1 MAKIAIIGSFAESV
15 VSFRG
20 SLMKEMVNQ
29 GHIVFACVP
38 NAGMDIQ
45 SQLSKMGIRYQDIH
59 MNRTGMNPF
68 QDFLTMISLYKL
80 FKKIKPDIVLCYT
93 VKPVIYGSIA
103 AKIAGVTNIYSM
115 ITGLGYAFI
124 GKKIKNQIIGKIVQ
138 FLYRFGLK
146 GNRHVFFQNKDD
158 YNLFIGLNIIHPK
171 TKGVLIN
178 GSGVDLNFYK
188 KMPFPKKISFLLI
201 ARLLTDKGVREYVEA
216 ARLIKKDAPDV
227 SFKIAG
233 WIDDNPACISKKE
246 LSEWISQGYVEYLGK
261 LQDVRPAIESSS
273 VYVLPS
279 YREGMPRTVLE
290 AMSMGRPIITTDAP
304 GCRETVEDGKNG
316 FLVPVKD
323 IINLKAAMEVF
334 IKTPGLIKEMG
345 EKSRALA
352 EKQFDVQKV
361 NQNILT
367 VMGLS

>member
-15 VSFRG
+15 IDFRG
-20 SLMKEMVNQ
+20 PLMKEMVDQ
-29 GHIVFACVP
+29 GHMVFACVP
-38 NAGMDIQ
+38 NAETKIKN
-45 SQLSKMGIRYQDIH
+45 QLTEMGVRYQDIKI
-59 MNRTGMNPF
+59 NRTGMNPL
-68 QDFLTMISLYKL
+68 QDFFTLIGLYQL

-93 VKPVIYGSIA
+93 VKPVIYASIA
-103 AKIAGVTNIYSM
+103 AKIAGVKNIYSM

-138 FLYRFGLK
+138 FLYRIGLK

-158 YNLFIGLNIIHPK
+158 LSLFQQLNIIS
-171 TKGVLIN
+171 TKGKSVLIN

-188 KMPFPKKISFLLI
+188 KMPFPQKTSFLLI

-216 ARLIKKDAPDV
+216 ARLIRKEAPDIK
-227 SFKIAG
+227 FKIAG
-233 WIDDNPACISKKE
+233 WIDDNPACISKAE
-246 LSEWISQGYVEYLGK
+246 LSAWISQGYIEYLGK

-290 AMSMGRPIITTDAP
+290 AMSMGRPVITTDAP
-304 GCRETVEDGKNG
+304 GCRETVEHGKNG

-323 IINLKAAMEVF
+323 IINLKAAMEFF
-334 IKTPGLIKEMG
+334 IKSPGLIQKMG
-345 EKSRALA
+345 KKSRALA
-352 EKQFDVQKV
+352 EKKFDVQKV